1 MEKNIKIKELDLTL
15 EEKNLIFNIN
25 KNLENS
31 LYNNFSLQNQFFKNS
46 NIISYDE
53 NNEINKALLNN
64 LENVL
69 NSSNL
74 FYKEYLNKKSNI
86 NNKQFEFVLEENSI
100 SKEINS
106 FDFKLN
112 NISKL
117 FVEKEKSES
126 LNFLNNIKSYNNK
139 NLESK
144 FIDLHNKNLNKL
156 NFLIKDDSV
165 LKIKS
170 LENDFELIKNI
181 KNLNSDV
188 KHFQK
193 KHKWFWI
200 VIIFLNIML
209 LGVFLWILIIIII

>member
-1 MEKNIKIKELDLTL
+1 MDKNVKIKELDLTL

-31 LYNNFSLQNQFFKNS
+31 LYNNFSLQNQFFKNF

-53 NNEINKALLNN
+53 NNEINKKLLNN
-64 LENVL
+64 FENIL
-69 NSSNL
+69 NSSNY
-74 FYKEYLNKKSNI
+74 FYKEYLNKKNNI
-86 NNKQFEFVLEENSI
+86 NNKQFEFILEENSI

-106 FDFKLN
+106 FNFKLN

-139 NLESK
+139 DLESK
-144 FIDLHNKNLNKL
+144 FINLHNKNLDKL
-156 NFLIKDDSV
+156 NFLVKDNSI

-170 LENDFELIKNI
+170 LENDFKLIKNI

-188 KHFQK
+188 KKFKK

-200 VIIFLNIML
+200 VVIFLNIML
-209 LGVFLWILIIIII
+209 LGVFLWILIIII

>member
-1 MEKNIKIKELDLTL
+1 MDKNVKIKELDLTL

-31 LYNNFSLQNQFFKNS
+31 LYNNFSLQNQFFKDF

-53 NNEINKALLNN
+53 NNEINKKLLNN
-64 LENVL
+64 FENIL
-69 NSSNL
+69 NSSNY
-74 FYKEYLNKKSNI
+74 FYKEYLNKKNNI
-86 NNKQFEFVLEENSI
+86 NNKQFEFILEENSI

-106 FDFKLN
+106 FNFKLN

-126 LNFLNNIKSYNNK
+126 LNFLNNIKFYNNK
-139 NLESK
+139 DLESK
-144 FIDLHNKNLNKL
+144 FINLHNKNLDKL
-156 NFLIKDDSV
+156 NFLVKDNSI

-170 LENDFELIKNI
+170 LENDFKLIKNI

-188 KHFQK
+188 KKFKK

-200 VIIFLNIML
+200 VVIFLNIML
-209 LGVFLWILIIIII
+209 LGVFLWILIIII

>member
-1 MEKNIKIKELDLTL
+1 MDKNVKIKELDLTL

-31 LYNNFSLQNQFFKNS
+31 LYNNFSLQNQFFKNF

-53 NNEINKALLNN
+53 NNEINKKLLNN
-64 LENVL
+64 FENIL
-69 NSSNL
+69 NSSNY
-74 FYKEYLNKKSNI
+74 FYKEYLNKKNNI
-86 NNKQFEFVLEENSI
+86 NNKQFEFTVEENLI

-106 FDFKLN
+106 FNFKLN

-126 LNFLNNIKSYNNK
+126 LNFLNNIKSYTNK
-139 NLESK
+139 DLESK
-144 FIDLHNKNLNKL
+144 FINLHNKNLDKL
-156 NFLIKDDSV
+156 NFLVKDNSI

-170 LENDFELIKNI
+170 LENDFKLIKNI

-188 KHFQK
+188 KKFKK
-193 KHKWFWI
+193 KHK
-200 VIIFLNIML
+200 
-209 LGVFLWILIIIII
+209 

>member
-1 MEKNIKIKELDLTL
+1 MDKSVKIKELDLTL

-31 LYNNFSLQNQFFKNS
+31 LYNNFSLQNQFFKNF

-53 NNEINKALLNN
+53 NNEINKKLLNN
-64 LENVL
+64 LENIL
-69 NSSNL
+69 NSSNY
-74 FYKEYLNKKSNI
+74 FYKEYLNKKNNI
-86 NNKQFEFVLEENSI
+86 NNKQFEFILEENSI

-106 FDFKLN
+106 FNFKLN

-126 LNFLNNIKSYNNK
+126 LNFLNNIKSYTNK
-139 NLESK
+139 DLESK
-144 FIDLHNKNLNKL
+144 FINLHNKNLDKL
-156 NFLIKDDSV
+156 NFLVKDNSI

-170 LENDFELIKNI
+170 LENDFKLIKNI

-188 KHFQK
+188 KKFQK

-200 VIIFLNIML
+200 VVIFLNIML
-209 LGVFLWILIIIII
+209 LGVFLWILIIII